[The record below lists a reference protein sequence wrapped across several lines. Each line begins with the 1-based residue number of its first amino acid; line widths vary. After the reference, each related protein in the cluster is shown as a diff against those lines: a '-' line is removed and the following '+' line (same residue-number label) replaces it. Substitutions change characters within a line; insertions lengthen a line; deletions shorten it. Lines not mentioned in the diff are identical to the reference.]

1 MAFDPQLVRIDGVYE
16 QRQPGNFMLRIKV
29 PAGIISTEQALK
41 VAEIAD
47 RFAGGS
53 VHLTTRGSIELHW
66 LKQGDLA
73 EAWRMLAS
81 VGLTTR
87 GACGGAVRGVVCAM
101 PGDDGYGAAQILA
114 RRILGHFTHNPRFE
128 GLPKKFKIGVFTG
141 YGDGRH
147 LIQDLSFIL
156 RDGDDADPRYDVWV
170 AGGLG
175 REPHAAFLLEEG
187 ITGDRLLPLAEAII
201 TIYRELVP
209 KPKRLKHLVRERG
222 REEVVALVR
231 ARAAELPSLSL
242 GAGLAA
248 PLTPGPVEGAAERLT
263 AGIFAGEL
271 STKGLVDLAAIARQ
285 HGGGYM
291 VVTGEQN
298 ILFVL
303 ESGASREEAVRALAA
318 AGFGGDSP
326 TERVCFRVCP
336 GNHECKMGLAPTRDV
351 AREVI
356 AALGEAGQRL
366 SWSVAGCPNSC
377 SHPQLADVGIV
388 TVKSVKD
395 DNGERHPRF
404 DLYRRFGTE
413 GFGVVVRA
421 GIGCDELLEAVR
433 ELGRG

>member
-1 MAFDPQLVRIDGVYE
+1 MMFDPQSVRIDGVYE

-29 PAGIISTEQALK
+29 PAGIISTEQALR

-66 LKQGDLA
+66 LKQENLA

-101 PGDDGYGAAQILA
+101 PGDAGYGAAQLLA
-114 RRILGHFTHNPRFE
+114 RRLLAHFTHNPRFE

-147 LIQDLSFIL
+147 LIQDLSVIL
-156 RDGDDADPRYDVWV
+156 REGADGNSSYDVWI

-175 REPHAAFLLEEG
+175 REPHASFLLEEG
-187 ITGDRLLPLAEAII
+187 VAGERLIPLAEAII
-201 TIYRELVP
+201 SLYRELTP
-209 KPKRLKHLVRERG
+209 KGKRLKHLVRERG
-222 REEVVALVR
+222 REEFVKLVR
-231 ARAAELPSLSL
+231 ERVATIPSLSL
-242 GAGLAA
+242 GAGLAT
-248 PLTPGPVEGAAERLT
+248 PLTPAPPEGAAERLT

-271 STKGLVDLAAIARQ
+271 GTKRLVDLAEIARQ
-285 HGGGYM
+285 YAGGYM

-298 ILFVL
+298 VLFILDD
-303 ESGASREEAVRALAA
+303 GALRDDAARALAA

-326 TERVCFRVCP
+326 AERVCFRICP
-336 GNHECKMGLAPTRDV
+336 GNHECKMGLSPTRDV
-351 AREVI
+351 AREL
-356 AALGEAGQRL
+356 AGTLGEAGERL
-366 SWSVAGCPNSC
+366 SWSICGCPNSC
-377 SHPQLADVGIV
+377 SHPQLADVGIA

-395 DNGERHPRF
+395 EQGERHPLF
-404 DLYRRFGTE
+404 DLYRRYGTD
-413 GFGVVVRA
+413 GFGVVVRH
-421 GIGCDELLEAVR
+421 GIGIDELLEAVR
-433 ELGRG
+433 EIG

>member
-1 MAFDPQLVRIDGVYE
+1 MAFDPQSVRIDGLYE

-41 VAEIAD
+41 VAEIAN

-53 VHLTTRGSIELHW
+53 LHLTTRGSIELHW
-66 LKQGDLA
+66 VKQEDLPQ
-73 EAWRMLAS
+73 AWRMLAS

-87 GACGGAVRGVVCAM
+87 GACGGAVRGVVCAV
-101 PGDDGYGAAQILA
+101 PGDPGYGAAQFLA
-114 RRILGHFTHNPRFE
+114 RRMLGHFTHNPRFE

-156 RDGDDADPRYDVWV
+156 REGTDGEQSYDVWV

-175 REPHAAFLLEEG
+175 REPHASFLLEEG
-187 ITGDRLLPLAEAII
+187 IAGDRLLPLAEAII

-222 REEVVALVR
+222 REEFVALVR

-242 GAGLAA
+242 GAGLAT
-248 PLTPGPVEGAAERLT
+248 PLTTGPAEGGAERLT

-271 STKGLVDLAAIARQ
+271 STKGLVALAEIARQ
-285 HGGGYM
+285 YAGGYM
-291 VVTGEQN
+291 IVTGEQN

-303 ESGASREEAVRALAA
+303 DEGARRDDAAQALAT

-326 TERVCFRVCP
+326 AERVCFRVCP
-336 GNHECKMGLAPTRDV
+336 GSHECKMGLAPTRDV
-351 AREVI
+351 ARELA
-356 AALGEAGQRL
+356 AALGAAGERL
-366 SWSVAGCPNSC
+366 SWSISGCPNSC

-395 DNGERHPRF
+395 EQGERHPRF
-404 DLYRRFGTE
+404 DLYRRHGND

-421 GIGCDELLEAVR
+421 GISHDELLEAVR
-433 ELGRG
+433 ELV

>member
-1 MAFDPQLVRIDGVYE
+1 MTFDPQAVRIDGVYE

-29 PAGIISTEQALK
+29 PAGIISTEQAFR

-87 GACGGAVRGVVCAM
+87 GACGGAVRGVVCTV
-101 PGDDGYGAAQILA
+101 PGDAGYGDAQFLA
-114 RRILGHFTHNPRFE
+114 RRILAHFTHNPRFE
-128 GLPKKFKIGVFTG
+128 GLPKKFKIGIFTG

-147 LIQDLSFIL
+147 LIQDLSFII
-156 RDGDDADPRYDVWV
+156 REGDDGDRRYDVWV

-175 REPHAAFLLEEG
+175 REPHASFLLEEG

-222 REEVVALVR
+222 REELVELVR
-231 ARAAELPSLSL
+231 ARAAELPSLPL
-242 GAGLAA
+242 GTGLAV
-248 PLTPGPVEGAAERLT
+248 PLTPGSAKEGGERLT

-271 STKGLVDLAAIARQ
+271 STQGLVSLAEVARQ
-285 HGGGYM
+285 HAGGYM

-303 ESGASREEAVRALAA
+303 ESRASREEAAGALAT
-318 AGFGGDSP
+318 AGFGGNSP
-326 TERVCFRVCP
+326 AERVCFRVCP

-351 AREVI
+351 ARQVI
-356 AALGEAGQRL
+356 GALGEAGESL

-395 DNGERHPRF
+395 DEGERHPLF
-404 DLYRRFGTE
+404 DLYRRYGTG

-421 GIGCDELLEAVR
+421 GIGYDELLEAVR
-433 ELGRG
+433 ELG

>member
-1 MAFDPQLVRIDGVYE
+1 MTFDPQSVRIDGVYE

-29 PAGIISTEQALK
+29 SAGIISTEQAFK

-66 LKQGDLA
+66 LKQENLTD
-73 EAWRMLAS
+73 AWRMLAS

-101 PGDDGYGAAQILA
+101 PGDAGYGAAQLLA
-114 RRILGHFTHNPRFE
+114 RRFLTHFTNNPRFE
-128 GLPKKFKIGVFTG
+128 GLPKKFKIGVFPG

-156 RDGDDADPRYDVWV
+156 REGDDGDQRYDVWV

-175 REPHAAFLLEEG
+175 REPHASFLLEEG
-187 ITGDRLLPLAEAII
+187 VAGDRLLPLAEAII

-209 KPKRLKHLVRERG
+209 KPKRLKHFVRERG
-222 REEVVALVR
+222 REEFVGLVR
-231 ARAAELPSLSL
+231 ARAAELLSLSL

-248 PLTPGPVEGAAERLT
+248 PLTPGPAEGDAERLT

-271 STKGLVDLAAIARQ
+271 STKGLAALAEIARQ
-285 HGGGYM
+285 YAGGYM

-298 ILFVL
+298 VVFVL
-303 ESGASREEAVRALAA
+303 ESGAMKADAARALAA

-326 TERVCFRVCP
+326 AERVCFRVCP
-336 GNHECKMGLAPTRDV
+336 GNHECKMGLAPTRDA

-356 AALGEAGQRL
+356 GAMGAAGERL
-366 SWSVAGCPNSC
+366 SWSISGCPNSC

-395 DNGERHPRF
+395 DQGERHPLF
-404 DLYRRFGTE
+404 DLYRRYGTE

-421 GIGCDELLEAVR
+421 GIGYDELLEAVR
-433 ELGRG
+433 ELG